1 MKYIYLSDRQALFM
15 DFTCSCCWIVRPL
28 HQKQTDIEKNWVFQ
42 EVTVVSLTNFS
53 GINLLFGKL
62 NVLEEFPL
70 KGLLLS

>member
-1 MKYIYLSDRQALFM
+1 MQDRQALFM
-15 DFTCSCCWIVRPL
+15 DLACSCCLIARPL
-28 HQKQTDIEKNWVFQ
+28 HQKQTDIEKNWVFP
-42 EVTVVSLTNFS
+42 EVTVVFLTNFS